1 MENKETLVR
10 DYSNRSCQ
18 TCNLFN
24 TNNSAEK
31 ACELKLENKCASY
44 ANDETLGDF
53 WISCLDDESDS
64 VLYKQETTLEK
75 AAEKYAKTA
84 EGIDIPYQNGLYYGF
99 VEGAKWQAERM
110 YSEEDM
116 KECWNACFQFHKPAG
131 FDSGINFNDF
141 IEQFKKK

>member
-1 MENKETLVR
+1 MKKTPEE
-10 DYSNRSCQ
+10 
-18 TCNLFN
+18 
-24 TNNSAEK
+24 
-31 ACELKLENKCASY
+31 
-44 ANDETLGDF
+44 
-53 WISCLDDESDS
+53 
-64 VLYKQETTLEK
+64 

>member
-1 MENKETLVR
+1 MENKETL
-10 DYSNRSCQ
+10 
-18 TCNLFN
+18 
-24 TNNSAEK
+24 E
-31 ACELKLENKCASY
+31 
-44 ANDETLGDF
+44 ET
-53 WISCLDDESDS
+53 
-64 VLYKQETTLEK
+64 
-75 AAEKYAKTA
+75 AEKYAKTA

-110 YSEEDM
+110 YSKEDM

>member
-1 MENKETLVR
+1 MENKETL
-10 DYSNRSCQ
+10 
-18 TCNLFN
+18 
-24 TNNSAEK
+24 E
-31 ACELKLENKCASY
+31 E
-44 ANDETLGDF
+44 
-53 WISCLDDESDS
+53 
-64 VLYKQETTLEK
+64 